1 MRSNKSKNNSGSN
14 SGDRSACL
22 GGFVR
27 KSAAMT
33 RRWTLGAVA
42 LSISGCLNPPPPVE
56 TPAAPAESQKV
67 APPAA
72 AGAET
77 TPEAKGVKFLP
88 TERGTMLKISGATPQ
103 FPAELRLSGLTYVV
117 SAKICVSNAGVV
129 DSVSIL
135 AGNEPAL
142 LTNVLNAVNE
152 WRYTPLTVNG
162 AAVPFCY
169 VAKFQFKAG

>member
-1 MRSNKSKNNSGSN
+1 
-14 SGDRSACL
+14 
-22 GGFVR
+22 V
-27 KSAAMT
+27 T
-33 RRWTLGAVA
+33 RRWTLGAVS
-42 LSISGCLNPPPPVE
+42 LFIIGCLNPPPPLE

-77 TPEAKGVKFLP
+77 RPEAKGVKFLP
-88 TERGTMLKISGATPQ
+88 PQMGTMQKISGATPQ
-103 FPAELRLSGLTYVV
+103 FPAELRLSGRTYVV

-142 LTNVLNAVNE
+142 VSNVLNAVKG
-152 WRYTPLTVNG
+152 WRYSPLTVNG
-162 AAVPFCY
+162 VAVPFCY
-169 VAKFQFKAG
+169 PASFQFKAG

>member
-1 MRSNKSKNNSGSN
+1 
-14 SGDRSACL
+14 
-22 GGFVR
+22 V
-27 KSAAMT
+27 T
-33 RRWTLGAVA
+33 RRWTLGAVS
-42 LSISGCLNPPPPVE
+42 LFITGCLNPPPPVE

-72 AGAET
+72 AGTET
-77 TPEAKGVKFLP
+77 TSEASGVKFLP
-88 TERGTMLKISGATPQ
+88 PQMGTMQKISGATPQ
-103 FPAELRLSGLTYVV
+103 FPAELRLSGRTYVV

-142 LTNVLNAVNE
+142 LANVLNAVNE

-169 VAKFQFKAG
+169 VAKFQFNAG

>member
-1 MRSNKSKNNSGSN
+1 MNFVR
-14 SGDRSACL
+14 RSAA
-22 GGFVR
+22 V
-27 KSAAMT
+27 T
-33 RRWTLGAVA
+33 RRWTLGAVS
-42 LSISGCLNPPPPVE
+42 LFIIGCLNPPPPLE

-77 TPEAKGVKFLP
+77 RPEAKGVKFLP
-88 TERGTMLKISGATPQ
+88 PQMGTMQKISGATPQ
-103 FPAELRLSGLTYVV
+103 FPAELRLSGRTYVV

-142 LTNVLNAVNE
+142 VSNVLNAVKG
-152 WRYTPLTVNG
+152 WRYSPLTVNG
-162 AAVPFCY
+162 VAVPFCY
-169 VAKFQFKAG
+169 PASFQFKAG